1 MRCVEEWRG
10 DEVRARLVRRQ
21 FNQAKRDDIFSGTPD
36 AWFMRFQNNRCRQSD
51 WGNPSPRGIGVV
63 DISVAFMHADAAEEI
78 IVKVPPGIKSGP
90 KNTGYWRLLKAL
102 NGTRKASQS
111 FQDFCA
117 TILIKWG
124 FVRNIILQFIIIGI
138 GSKLG
143 NPRR

>member
-1 MRCVEEWRG
+1 MRWVEEWRG
-10 DEVRARLVRRQ
+10 DEVRARLVVRQ

-36 AWFMRFQNNRCRQSD
+36 AWFMRFQINRCRLSD
-51 WGNPSPRGIGVV
+51 WGNPSPRAICVV

-78 IVKVPPGIKSGP
+78 IVKVPPGVKSGP

-117 TILIKWG
+117 RILTKWW
-124 FVRNIILQFIIIGI
+124 FKRNIH
-138 GSKLG
+138 
-143 NPRR
+143 NPAIYYHEDLDLNL